1 MRPVVVPLGA
11 REEYTVQLC
20 RFHVLDGCFP
30 SGCKVLA
37 SLPEL
42 ALQLVALTQFD
53 WSPFEEHVVKL
64 PDVFCGLPLLV
75 LVVHTV
81 IQWKGMVNPNE
92 VAHLMTKP
100 KVCDKQTKQ
109 DREGE

>member
-1 MRPVVVPLGA
+1 MF
-11 REEYTVQLC
+11 QCC
-20 RFHVLDGCFP
+20 RIHLMDGCFP
-30 SGCKVLA
+30 SRCKVLA

-64 PDVFCGLPLLV
+64 SDVFCGLPWLV
-75 LVVHTV
+75 CVVHTV
-81 IQWKGMVNPNE
+81 IQWKGIVDPNE
-92 VAHLMTKP
+92 VPHLMTKP
-100 KVCDKQTKQ
+100 KVSDKQTKQ